1 MLSKEEVEILLKE
14 AENRIAEL
22 EQFRYDSNNLHL
34 TLLSDQF
41 DTIKQFYQERAEL
54 LKMILKIPS
63 LPF

>member
-41 DTIKQFYQERAEL
+41 DTIKQFYQERTEL